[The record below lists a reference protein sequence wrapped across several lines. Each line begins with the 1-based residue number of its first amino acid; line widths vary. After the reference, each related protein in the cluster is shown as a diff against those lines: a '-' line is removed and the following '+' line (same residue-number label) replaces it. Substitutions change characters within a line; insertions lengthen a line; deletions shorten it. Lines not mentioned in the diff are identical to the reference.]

1 MPILSDLVLNR
12 TYLRRQLLD
21 ARSGRTP
28 LDVVTHLVALQ
39 GQDNDAPYLGLWAR
53 LESFRHAELT
63 ELLESRQV
71 VRGPLL
77 RGTQHLCSGADYP
90 WLRPTLQPVLER
102 LAGRLTAVP
111 DRTALLASVGRIL
124 AAEPLPRAELGRRL
138 AADFPGHAPSDLAL
152 AAHLT
157 TPLLHPPPSGF
168 WGRRGR
174 IRCVAADAWLGRPMS
189 AADLATL
196 VIRYL
201 AAYGPASVK
210 DVQVWSGLTRM
221 GSVLQDLR
229 GQLRIFHDDNGIEL
243 YDLPDAP
250 RADPDEP
257 VPVVFLPEFDNAVL
271 GHADR
276 GRIIRPGD
284 RALVTPGWS
293 IVRPTVLVDGFVAAT
308 WERAGGELRISPFR
322 AWSSKVRD
330 EVAAEG
336 DRLIRFAAPGC
347 EPRLTFAD
355 PENSKG
361 ALRAADTKS
370 PFTGGNGVTEGGFVR

>member
-1 MPILSDLVLNR
+1 MPTLSNRVLNR

-21 ARSGRTP
+21 ARSGRTA
-28 LDVVTHLVALQ
+28 LDVVIHLVALQ
-39 GQDNDAPYLGLWAR
+39 GQENDAPYLGLWTR
-53 LESFRHAELT
+53 LEGFRHEELT
-63 ELLESRQV
+63 GLLESRQV

-90 WLRPTLQPVLER
+90 WLRPTVQPVLEKF
-102 LAGRLTAVP
+102 AKRLTAGP
-111 DRTALLASVGRIL
+111 DRTALLTSVGRIL
-124 AAEPLPRAELGRRL
+124 AAEPLQRSELGRRL
-138 AADFPGHAPSDLAL
+138 AAEFPGHTPSDLAL

-168 WGRRGR
+168 WGHRGR
-174 IRCVAADAWLGRPMS
+174 IRCVAAEAWLGRPM
-189 AADLATL
+189 AAAELTTL
-196 VIRYL
+196 VLRYL

-229 GQLRIFHDDNGIEL
+229 GQLRIFRDGNGIEL

-250 RADPDEP
+250 LADPDEP
-257 VPVVFLPEFDNAVL
+257 ARVVFLPEFDNAVL

-276 GRIIRPGD
+276 ARIIHPGD

-308 WERAGGELRISPFR
+308 WERAGGELRINPFR
-322 AWSSKVRD
+322 AWSSRVRD
-330 EVAAEG
+330 EVAEEG
-336 DRLIRFAAPGC
+336 DRLLRFASPGC
-347 EPRLTFAD
+347 ESRLI
-355 PENSKG
+355 
-361 ALRAADTKS
+361 
-370 PFTGGNGVTEGGFVR
+370 FTDQQAPH